1 MQQRSTALR
10 FHTRGK
16 TFEIENIRAISYYTG
31 LLEFRS
37 TDGRIDFQITCDNDK
52 YLADQLEAWA
62 AKIRGR
68 TVADAAE
75 PGIIRADSA
84 APPATFDRRPTLA
97 DVPAGDPLTAW
108 RMIYY
113 RFRDH
118 ENEAVREIAYAAAEE
133 YQALVGNNNKAA
145 KGAAAIEAAAAP
157 EPEALTQLEQDLA
170 VCGPEMAA
178 ILSAE
183 YPQATIQRILGLK
196 ANAGSY
202 RQRILDVLD
211 ALGGGEMEAAA

>member
-52 YLADQLEAWA
+52 YLADQLESWA

-68 TVADAAE
+68 TVAAAE

-84 APPATFDRRPTLA
+84 ADPPNIWQRKIDVRTVTPQFVIDYFRQSPVLNPLA
-97 DVPAGDPLTAW
+97 DDV
-108 RMIYY
+108 
-113 RFRDH
+113 
-118 ENEAVREIAYAAAEE
+118 EK
-133 YQALVGNNNKAA
+133 ALSGVIEHQ
-145 KGAAAIEAAAAP
+145 AAIEAAA
-157 EPEALTQLEQDLA
+157 PEAEPPTQLQQDLA
-170 VCGPEMAA
+170 VCEPEGDA
-178 ILSAE
+178 ILSAR
-183 YPQATIQRILGLK
+183 YPQAEIARLLGVP
-196 ANAGSY
+196 NAGSY
-202 RQRILDVLD
+202 RQRILEVLDVL
-211 ALGGGEMEAAA
+211 GGEMEAAA